1 MLIIY
6 LNKHGK
12 YIAQNIEQVGTI
24 DAVMIS
30 PREIVS
36 KALNHNAAAII
47 LAHNHPSG
55 NATPSNADIEMT
67 KQVVLALKAIG
78 VRVDDHLI
86 VTPGSY
92 YSMQEK
98 VPFIF

>member
-1 MLIIY
+1 
-6 LNKHGK
+6 
-12 YIAQNIEQVGTI
+12 
-24 DAVMIS
+24 MIS